1 MQESLP
7 NKENLEFEKFSGI
20 KELEKRIE
28 KIETKLEKEK
38 IPEKEKVIK
47 KEIKTYLEKFQKM
60 PVSSLPLVERDEV
73 KEIKKFPAAQQVGA
87 LISLVFE
94 KNLKKAISL
103 ARALND
109 PAILDEFHD
118 VLVDRYYKI
127 LIEKKIIKEK

>member
-1 MQESLP
+1 MQENLP

-38 IPEKEKVIK
+38 MPEKEKIIK

-87 LISLVFE
+87 LVSLVFE

>member
-1 MQESLP
+1 MQENLP